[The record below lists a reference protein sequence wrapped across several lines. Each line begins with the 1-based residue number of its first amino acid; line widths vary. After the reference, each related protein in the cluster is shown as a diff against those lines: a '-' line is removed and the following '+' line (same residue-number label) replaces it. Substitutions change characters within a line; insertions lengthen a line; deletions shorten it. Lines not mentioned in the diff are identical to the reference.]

1 MGTRAG
7 WRRKLAAALAAG
19 GMLLLAAAAPAGA
32 AAHAVAAPRVAA
44 HEPAAHGPAAAGAA
58 AARARPGVT
67 GCSAA
72 SYQGDPRLG
81 PARLPDTGRLGL
93 MLTGYRRLGGMPAQA
108 FLAVFWGHGSWH
120 YPPKQ
125 GYVLD
130 VRRQPDVIVVRLTR
144 GLRIDRFGPPAG
156 SYLSPYGTPLRMRA
170 LPPDNLDSTPGVP
183 ASQCNYYAYRVL
195 KAFDVDA
202 GPVAR
207 WFRQPGYGFQYHLNG
222 YLLTGAPPHL
232 TVSWLVSHRYLGPL
246 AP

>member
-1 MGTRAG
+1 MGTGAG
-7 WRRKLAAALAAG
+7 WRRKLAVALAAG
-19 GMLLLAAAAPAGA
+19 GALLLAGAAPAGA
-32 AAHAVAAPRVAA
+32 AAHGSAA
-44 HEPAAHGPAAAGAA
+44 HVLA
-58 AARARPGVT
+58 AARAHSGIT

-72 SYQGDPRLG
+72 SYRGDPRLG
-81 PARLPDTGRLGL
+81 PAQLPDTGRLGL
-93 MLTGYRRLGGMPAQA
+93 MLTGYQRLGGMPAQA

-120 YPPKQ
+120 YPPQQ

-130 VRRQPDVIVVRLTR
+130 LRRQPDIIVVRLTR

-222 YLLTGAPPHL
+222 YLLKGAPPHL